1 MIILYN
7 LLLVLTLP
15 VWATWMAVRAR
26 RRKEPVDWAERQGSY
41 PFVLGRSKRRVWVH
55 AVSVGEFMACQPL
68 LRALREI
75 EPVPEVVVSTTTSS
89 GHGEA
94 EKHKGKL
101 FDRLVYFPIDV
112 PRFCLKALL
121 SVKPTVIV
129 IMETEIWPNFLWTA
143 HQMGIPAI
151 VANGR
156 ISDKTQSRGWLAR
169 WVYRPVLRTV
179 DAILAQSDTDRDRF
193 LALGARQAES
203 VGNTKFDQA
212 LGGMRAASK
221 DWLREL
227 GIPEGCPVIV
237 VGSTRSEAEEALV
250 ADALAD
256 PRIEGCAVVWAPR
269 HIERAPEVARQ
280 LARIG
285 REPTLRSQSGQGRT
299 VVLDTYGEL
308 GQVYSIADAVVVG
321 GGFDALGGQDI
332 LQPMA
337 HGKPVV
343 HGPHMSNFRD
353 IARLAQEAGAAV
365 TCEPKPS
372 VLAQILGDLLADPSR
387 RAQIGSAGRALV
399 ERHRGASERIATRV
413 ATYFDAP

>member
-156 ISDKTQSRGWLAR
+156 ISDTTQSRGWLAR

>member
-26 RRKEPVDWAERQGSY
+26 RRKEPVEWAERQGSY

-68 LRALREI
+68 LHALREI
-75 EPVPEVVVSTTTSS
+75 EPNPEVVVSTTTSS

-129 IMETEIWPNFLWTA
+129 MMETEIWPNFLWTA
-143 HQMGIPAI
+143 HQMGIPAL

-156 ISDKTQSRGWLAR
+156 ISDKTHSRGWIAR

-179 DAILAQSDTDRDRF
+179 DAVLAQSDTDRDRF

-212 LGGMRAASK
+212 LGGMRATSR
-221 DWLREL
+221 DWLCEL
-227 GIPEGCPVIV
+227 GTPEGCPVIV

-280 LARIG
+280 LERIG
-285 REPTLRSQSGQGRT
+285 REPTLRSQGGKGRT

-308 GQVYSIADAVVVG
+308 AQVYTIADVVVVG
-321 GGFDALGGQDI
+321 GGFDTLGGQDI

-343 HGPHMSNFRD
+343 HGPNMSNFRD

-365 TCEPKPS
+365 TCEPNPS
-372 VLAQILGDLLADPSR
+372 ELAQLLADLLTDPSR

>member
-365 TCEPKPS
+365 SCEPKPS
-372 VLAQILGDLLADPSR
+372 ALAQILGDLLADPSR